1 MANELV
7 IDCSEPVLGV
17 GQDGE
22 PVVIS
27 QPAEP
32 IVQEMAPRPLEDVKA
47 NLNQIVLIQRAQH
60 LAAGFDYDFGDER
73 GVHTI
78 GTSDADMLGWDEVSK
93 GATAAVLASQFDA
106 PIAIVTDTGP
116 AIVTALEWQHVLIAA
131 TAFRQPIWAASF
143 ALQSAIAAA
152 NDHEELASIDFE
164 AAWP

>member
-7 IDCSEPVLGV
+7 IDCSEIVTSEDE
-17 GQDGE
+17 DGE
-22 PVVIS
+22 VTIVS

-32 IVQEMAPRPLEDVKA
+32 IVRAMAPLPLDDAKA
-47 NLNQIVLIQRAQH
+47 GLNQLVLIQRAQH